1 MDLTIFI
8 ITFNRPQ
15 FINLLLSFVI
25 KKNYDSNVIVIDGS
39 EPKFKKKNQ
48 KTIKKIKQSYKIEN
62 EKIKYFHSTNQLK
75 IIYKL
80 AKSVK
85 TKFCLFTYDDDIP
98 GKDFIK
104 QSLKFLNSNKDY
116 VTTNGFFGTSNISF
130 EKKKIRLSNIKFSN
144 MERNDI
150 IQSTIQK
157 RFLNFNY
164 NEGFAYG
171 VYRKQDFINIFKI
184 VKILCDSIKD
194 PIKKIEHVVSHK
206 LMTITFA
213 TYNLLKGKIKKL
225 DKIMMIRINHQY
237 NQTSSIN
244 YFDRIGGWH
253 IMDFHRNNSL
263 YIEILVKQLNK

>member
-98 GKDFIK
+98 GKDFINL
-104 QSLKFLNSNKDY
+104 SLKFLNSNKDY

-130 EKKKIRLSNIKFSN
+130 EKKK
-144 MERNDI
+144 
-150 IQSTIQK
+150 
-157 RFLNFNY
+157 
-164 NEGFAYG
+164 
-171 VYRKQDFINIFKI
+171 
-184 VKILCDSIKD
+184 
-194 PIKKIEHVVSHK
+194 
-206 LMTITFA
+206 
-213 TYNLLKGKIKKL
+213 L
-225 DKIMMIRINHQY
+225 D
-237 NQTSSIN
+237 
-244 YFDRIGGWH
+244 
-253 IMDFHRNNSL
+253 
-263 YIEILVKQLNK
+263 